1 MTSPLESVDSWSWLP
16 RIAAQGILAAI
27 TGAIASSRD
36 FVAFEESKSMLS
48 PAQEQMGK
56 KLCTEILQVAI
67 LQRFCILRSK
77 ESMSCTEPSCAIHP

>member
-1 MTSPLESVDSWSWLP
+1 MTSPRESVDSWSWLP

-48 PAQEQMGK
+48 PAQEQMEK
-56 KLCTEILQVAI
+56 NYVQKFFKLQFLKDFAFYEA
-67 LQRFCILRSK
+67 SK
-77 ESMSCTEPSCAIHP
+77 A